1 MDYQAQ
7 WMAANVVENAFIAKL
22 KTFGDK
28 TEWNSRNPNLVVFGA
43 WAVSVSFF
51 LRWITLFA
59 MLAPVC
65 VAQSISGKWC
75 GDYEAAARDGWFK
88 ECIVILKA
96 GENLDSLRWVMA
108 ECRTCRT
115 PSERK
120 PYVFRLPSRVHGRNE
135 ADLLKQLDFEYL
147 DGKLVAKGWASDGWD
162 IVFERDQTYSPQ
174 PSFNCGKAQHPREK
188 AICASP
194 QLCLLDQELSLTFQ
208 RAKKCAPKL
217 GLDGA
222 QNAWWRDEL
231 SKCQSGEC
239 VPGAYSLRI
248 RALRK
253 ACADEVNTYS
263 APIKQV
269 K

>member
-1 MDYQAQ
+1 MGDGRMPDLQDAQ
-7 WMAANVVENAFIAKL
+7 REKAI
-22 KTFGDK
+22 
-28 TEWNSRNPNLVVFGA
+28 
-43 WAVSVSFF
+43 
-51 LRWITLFA
+51 
-59 MLAPVC
+59 C
-65 VAQSISGKWC
+65 VPK
-75 GDYEAAARDGWFK
+75 AAARDGWFK

-147 DGKLVAKGWASDGWD
+147 DGKLVAKGWASDGGD

-194 QLCLLDQELSLTFQ
+194 QLCLLDRKSTRLNSSHLGISYAVFCL
-208 RAKKCAPKL
+208 KKKKT
-217 GLDGA
+217 
-222 QNAWWRDEL
+222 N
-231 SKCQSGEC
+231 
-239 VPGAYSLRI
+239 
-248 RALRK
+248 
-253 ACADEVNTYS
+253 
-263 APIKQV
+263 
-269 K
+269 